1 MHESEISFI
10 PLLIVVALGFLVPV
24 ALSPVRRFGIPVIV
38 GEIVAGIVVGQSG
51 LGLVETGRVLEV
63 LSAFGFAYL
72 MFLSGLEMDFSQ
84 IPQSRSL
91 HGSSRI
97 GRLVRNPF
105 ALGGL
110 MFALTALCSVA
121 AGFYLR
127 HIGVVDGPW
136 LMAMI
141 LSTTSLG
148 VVAPVLK
155 ERGLLAERY
164 GQTILVCALIAD
176 FVTVLLISSFVLFRS
191 EGLSLEMFVVL
202 ILVMVFLIVY
212 QLAAR
217 FREHVPAQNLMR
229 MLSTATAQIQVRGS
243 LAVALVFIALA
254 ESLGAENILGAF
266 LAGVIISLLS
276 GSHSSV
282 LREKLD
288 AIGYGFFI
296 PVFFIMVGV
305 QFDLP
310 ALLAS
315 GSGLQLVAVLVA
327 IAIAVKLAGG
337 MVFRL
342 AYSWRQTLAA
352 STLLSARLSLIIAVA
367 TIGREIG
374 AITPALEAAI
384 ILVAIVTCL
393 LSPMLF
399 NRLLPPGPRPRDHI
413 LVAGAGADA
422 RALVARLRALELDV
436 EAVAL
441 REAHAEDE
449 AEGGSSSAR
458 LARLREAGINEAGIV
473 VAMAEYDE
481 DNQYVC
487 RLARDIH
494 SVHNVVAWV
503 RDPAHNRRFLD
514 AGAQV
519 INPSTSKLLMLES
532 LILSGEARTLSPD
545 QALSQDVRVVK
556 LRNRWLRDQKLRDL
570 GLPDGVSVLRIE
582 RGGEVLIPGL
592 DSSTRANDVFTLAGD
607 AGLVDEV
614 ARRLARPW

>member
-38 GEIVAGIVVGQSG
+38 GEIVAGIIVGQSG
-51 LGLVETGRVLEV
+51 LGLVESGRVLEV

-84 IPQSRSL
+84 IPQHRSL

-110 MFALTALCSVA
+110 MFALTALCSVV

-127 HIGVVDGPW
+127 HIGVVDSPW

-176 FVTVLLISSFVLFRS
+176 FVTVLLISTYVLFQS

-202 ILVMVFLIVY
+202 VLVMVFLIVY

-337 MVFRL
+337 LVFRL

-449 AEGGSSSAR
+449 AAGGVSSAR
-458 LARLREAGINEAGIV
+458 LARLRDAGINEAGIV
-473 VAMAEYDE
+473 VAMAEHDE

-532 LILSGEARTLSPD
+532 LILSGEARTLSQD

>member
-1 MHESEISFI
+1 MHESEISFV
-10 PLLIVVALGFLVPV
+10 PLLVVVALGFLVPV

-38 GEIVAGIVVGQSG
+38 GEIVAGIIVGQSG
-51 LGLVETGRVLEV
+51 LALVESGRVLEV

-84 IPQSRSL
+84 IPRQRSL
-91 HGSSRI
+91 QASSRLA
-97 GRLVRNPF
+97 RLVRNPF

-110 MFALTALCSVA
+110 MFALTALCSVV

-127 HIGVVDGPW
+127 HLGVVDSPW

-176 FVTVLLISSFVLFRS
+176 FVTVLLISTYVLFQS

-202 ILVMVFLIVY
+202 ILVMVFLIAY

-217 FREHVPAQNLMR
+217 FREHVPAQDLMR
-229 MLSTATAQIQVRGS
+229 MLSTATSQIQVRGS

-310 ALLAS
+310 ALLAF

-327 IAIAVKLAGG
+327 IALAVKLIGG
-337 MVFRL
+337 LVFRL

-449 AEGGSSSAR
+449 AKGHTSSAR
-458 LARLREAGINEAGIV
+458 LARLREAGIDEAGIV

-514 AGAQV
+514 VGAQV

-556 LRNRWLRDQKLRDL
+556 LRNRWLRDQKLRDI

-592 DSSTRANDVFTLAGD
+592 DSNTRANDVFTLAGD